1 MLAHYRPHP
10 LAASVDISRLKQEM
24 LARVGLVV
32 VLVVLLAAMEV
43 LTKGQVV
50 VVDQAAL
57 AVTPQAQVVLR
68 VQVAMEEPQVLS
80 V

>member
-1 MLAHYRPHP
+1 MCG
-10 LAASVDISRLKQEM
+10 
-24 LARVGLVV
+24 RVGRNQKL
-32 VLVVLLAAMEV
+32 
-43 LTKGQVV
+43 
-50 VVDQAAL
+50 VVDQAVL